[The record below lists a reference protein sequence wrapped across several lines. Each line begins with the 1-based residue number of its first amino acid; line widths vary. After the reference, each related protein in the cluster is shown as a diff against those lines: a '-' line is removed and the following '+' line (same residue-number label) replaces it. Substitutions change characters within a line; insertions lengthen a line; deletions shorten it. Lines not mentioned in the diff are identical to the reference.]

1 MYSETTRAI
10 KVSVRPFYLEQ
21 HSSPDDN
28 HYVWA
33 YHVRIENG
41 GGETVQLRNRHW
53 QITDSLG
60 RRQEVRG
67 PGVVG
72 EQPVLAPGESFEYTS
87 SCPLA
92 TPSGFM
98 VGDYEMETRS
108 GENFLVRIPAF
119 SLDIPPHFRRSG
131 EAERPSRLH

>member
-1 MYSETTRAI
+1 MYSETTRSI
-10 KVSVRPFYLEQ
+10 KITVRPFYLEQ

-41 GGETVQLRNRHW
+41 GGVTVQLRNRHW
-53 QITDSLG
+53 QITDSTG
-60 RRQEVRG
+60 RLQEVRG

-98 VGDYEMETRS
+98 VGDYEMETRD
-108 GENFLVRIPAF
+108 GENFLARVPAF
-119 SLDIPPHFRRSG
+119 SLDIPAQFQPRG
-131 EAERPSRLH
+131 EAQRPIRLN